1 MRRTECGG
9 CGDNL
14 VLVLDLGASPLADK
28 FPANADTAE
37 TYYPLEL
44 MVCPSCWLVQL
55 GEVVSS
61 DELFGSDY
69 AFYTSASPSLREYF
83 AEVAALLL
91 ADLKPDSRVVEIA
104 CNDGTL
110 LNHFAAAGHRTYG
123 IDPAAPAALARER
136 HPVAMVPFTAQL
148 AAEVG
153 QADLALA
160 FNVAA
165 HVADPHD
172 FLRGVRAL
180 LADDGIAV
188 VEFQNLAD
196 LVTGCQV
203 DHVYHEHRY
212 FYSAQ
217 TFSRLAAQHGLVAKS
232 YTRTPAQG
240 GSLRV
245 TLVPEKPEHLPPVA
259 LHWLSKFSTYSSLQP
274 RADRMK
280 DLLLAIL
287 DDCGEATVAGYGAT
301 AKSATLLNWCGIDT
315 RQVAWVEDVTP
326 AKIGRFTP
334 GTKIPIRA
342 PGERPDY
349 YLVLAWN
356 YLGGIVRREQ
366 AYLAGGGRLIV
377 PGPVPCVL

>member
-1 MRRTECGG
+1 VRRTECGG
-9 CGDNL
+9 CGESL
-14 VLVLDLGASPLADK
+14 VLILDLGASPLADK
-28 FPANADTAE
+28 FPATADTAE

-44 MVCPSCWLVQL
+44 MLCPSCWLVQL
-55 GEVVSS
+55 GEVVPGE
-61 DELFGSDY
+61 ELFGADY
-69 AFYTSASPSLREYF
+69 AFYTSASPSLRDYF
-83 AEVAALLL
+83 AEVAAVLLL
-91 ADLKPDSRVVEIA
+91 DLKPDSRVVEIA

-110 LNHFAAAGHRTYG
+110 LDYFAVAGHRTYG
-123 IDPAAPAALARER
+123 IDPAAPAQLAQER
-136 HPVAMVPFTAQL
+136 HQVAMVPFTTQVAR
-148 AAEVG
+148 ETG
-153 QADLALA
+153 KADLVLA

-165 HVADPHD
+165 HVEDPHD
-172 FLRGVRAL
+172 FLRGIRAL

-196 LVTGCQV
+196 LVAGCQV

-217 TFSRLAAQHGLVAKS
+217 TFSRLAARHGLVAKS

-245 TLVPEKPEHLPPVA
+245 TLAPGKPEHLPPVA

-274 RADRMK
+274 RADHMK
-280 DLLLAIL
+280 HTLLGIL
-287 DDCGEATVAGYGAT
+287 DGCAGSVAGYGAT

-315 RQVAWVEDVTP
+315 SHVAWVEDTTP

-356 YLGGIVRREQ
+356 YLGGIMRRER
-366 AYLAGGGRLIV
+366 AYLADGGRLIV